1 MLSSTRYKVKIYT
14 DHTLTDII
22 AEMELNL
29 FIRNEAIAKH
39 VLSNAKRYRSDRMA
53 ALIHR
58 ANFHGTP
65 YYSYFYDRQVFL
77 KIYLPKFDISK
88 YFW

>member
-1 MLSSTRYKVKIYT
+1 MSSSTRYKVKLFT
-14 DHTLTDII
+14 DHTYNEEI
-22 AEMELNL
+22 AEWDLKL
-29 FIRNEAIAKH
+29 FVRNEAIAKN

-53 ALIHR
+53 ALVHR

-88 YFW
+88 YLW